1 MKKQRMTSIE
11 DLEIRYAIPMMC
23 IMEKELDIEFV
34 VEDGKLYGIKK
45 EKLIKVKGGFLV
57 NV

>member
-11 DLEIRYAIPMMC
+11 DLETRYAIPMMC
-23 IMEKELDIEFV
+23 RMEKELDIEFI

>member
-1 MKKQRMTSIE
+1 MKKQRLTSIE
-11 DLEIRYAIPMMC
+11 DLETRYAIPMMHR
-23 IMEKELDIEFV
+23 MEKELDIEFI
-34 VEDGKLYGIKK
+34 VEDGKLYGVKK